1 MPLQN
6 TSTAIIS
13 TTYILYEPEFD
24 TNTGEWKDKNLFKK
38 HSHNNT
44 TYECRCSFA
53 KGSIFNTCSDFN
65 RHCKNK
71 THQEWV
77 KNYGRL
83 YAEGDKAK
91 KELNEFK
98 KNNEKLDRKN
108 KQLQRENRELQQQNQ
123 TLQKINSNKD
133 IEIYKL
139 QQQIDE
145 LKKSQN
151 QTISQNSLSESENS
165 DDEQL
170 FHDAIKETDLELD
183 F

>member
-24 TNTGEWKDKNLFKK
+24 TNTGEWKDKNPFKK
-38 HSHNNT
+38 NSHNNYT
-44 TYECRCSFA
+44 IECRCIC
-53 KGSIFNTCSDFN
+53 GSIFNTHSGFSN
-65 RHCKNK
+65 HCKNK
-71 THQEWV
+71 THKKWV
-77 KNYGRL
+77 QHYDRL
-83 YAEGDKAK
+83 HAEGDKAK

-98 KNNEKLDRKN
+98 KEKEFSDRRN

-133 IEIYKL
+133 IKIYKL

-151 QTISQNSLSESENS
+151 QTIAQNSLSESENS
-165 DDEQL
+165 DDELQ
-170 FHDAIKETDLELD
+170 FQDAI
-183 F
+183 

>member
-24 TNTGEWKDKNLFKK
+24 INAGEWKDKNPFKK
-38 HSHNNT
+38 NSRDNYT
-44 TYECRCSFA
+44 IECRCVC
-53 KGSIFNTCSDFN
+53 GSSFNTHSGFSN
-65 RHCKNK
+65 HCKNK
-71 THQEWV
+71 THKKWV
-77 KNYGRL
+77 QHYDRL

-98 KNNEKLDRKN
+98 KEKEFSDRRN

-133 IEIYKL
+133 IKIYKL

-151 QTISQNSLSESENS
+151 QTISQNSLSESNIS
-165 DDEQL
+165 DDEQP
-170 FHDAIKETDLELD
+170 FYDTIKE
-183 F
+183 

>member
-24 TNTGEWKDKNLFKK
+24 TNTGTWKDKNPFKK
-38 HSHNNT
+38 NSHNNYT
-44 TYECRCSFA
+44 IECRCIC
-53 KGSIFNTCSDFN
+53 GSIFNTHSKFSK
-65 RHCKNK
+65 HCEIN
-71 THQEWV
+71 THKKWV
-77 KNYGRL
+77 QHYNRL

-98 KNNEKLDRKN
+98 KDNEKLDRKK
-108 KQLQRENRELQQQNQ
+108 KQLQRKNRELQQQNQ

-133 IEIYKL
+133 IKIYKL

-165 DDEQL
+165 DDEQP
-170 FHDAIKETDLELD
+170 FYDTIKDTGLELD

>member
-24 TNTGEWKDKNLFKK
+24 TNTGEWKDKNPFKK
-38 HSHNNT
+38 NSHNNYT
-44 TYECRCSFA
+44 IECRCIC
-53 KGSIFNTCSDFN
+53 GSIFNTHSGFSN
-65 RHCKNK
+65 HCKNK
-71 THQEWV
+71 KHKKWV
-77 KNYGRL
+77 KNYDRL

-98 KNNEKLDRKN
+98 KEKEFSDRRN

-133 IEIYKL
+133 IKIYKL

-145 LKKSQN
+145 LKKTQN
-151 QTISQNSLSESENS
+151 QTISQNSLSESENL

-170 FHDAIKETDLELD
+170 FHDAIKDTGLELD

>member
-6 TSTAIIS
+6 TNTAIIS

-24 TNTGEWKDKNLFKK
+24 TNTGEWKDKNPFKK
-38 HSHNNT
+38 NSRNNYT
-44 TYECRCSFA
+44 IECRCA
-53 KGSIFNTCSDFN
+53 CGSSFNTHSKFSK
-65 RHCKNK
+65 HCENK
-71 THQEWV
+71 KHHDWV

-83 YAEGDKAK
+83 HAEGDLAK

-98 KNNEKLDRKN
+98 KEKEFSDRRN

-133 IEIYKL
+133 IKIYKL

-151 QTISQNSLSESENS
+151 QTISQNSLSESNIS
-165 DDEQL
+165 DDEQP
-170 FHDAIKETDLELD
+170 FYDTIKE
-183 F
+183 

>member
-6 TSTAIIS
+6 ISTAIIS

-24 TNTGEWKDKNLFKK
+24 TNTGEWKDKNPFKK
-38 HSHNNT
+38 NSHNNYT
-44 TYECRCSFA
+44 IECRCICE
-53 KGSIFNTCSDFN
+53 SIFNTHSGFSN
-65 RHCKNK
+65 HCKNK
-71 THQEWV
+71 THKKWV
-77 KNYGRL
+77 KNYDRL

-98 KNNEKLDRKN
+98 KEKEFSDRRN
-108 KQLQRENRELQQQNQ
+108 KQLQRENSELQQQNQ

-133 IEIYKL
+133 IKIYKL

-165 DDEQL
+165 DDELL
-170 FHDAIKETDLELD
+170 FHDAIKDTDLE
-183 F
+183 

>member
-24 TNTGEWKDKNLFKK
+24 TNTGTWKDKNPFKK
-38 HSHNNT
+38 NSHNNYT
-44 TYECRCSFA
+44 IECRCIC
-53 KGSIFNTCSDFN
+53 GSIFNTHSGFSN
-65 RHCKNK
+65 HCKNK
-71 THQEWV
+71 THKKWV
-77 KNYGRL
+77 QHYDRL

-108 KQLQRENRELQQQNQ
+108 KQLQRENRELKQQNQ
-123 TLQKINSNKD
+123 TLQQKSKQIIGEKVMQ
-133 IEIYKL
+133 IHEL

-145 LKKSQN
+145 LKKNQN

-165 DDEQL
+165 DDELQ
-170 FHDAIKETDLELD
+170 FEDAI
-183 F
+183 